1 MSTDAHASCPESGL
15 ACKLDFRN
23 CTYGVSSLTDNCTFG
38 REYQARVALSFN
50 IVRQRGAD
58 ESPPDGNVLMRMLVA
73 SPVTETNTFSPLP
86 VDRRA
91 FERAFYAS
99 PGKHPQTPTLCS
111 ATVVAARRRAKSD
124 DFTLIEGTST
134 WAEPAGLVSCGGYES
149 LRDEILGQLRA
160 AMPVDIALFGLHGA
174 MVADANGLA
183 ITPHGKTTMSRA
195 RASRSPSQSS

>member
-1 MSTDAHASCPESGL
+1 
-15 ACKLDFRN
+15 
-23 CTYGVSSLTDNCTFG
+23 
-38 REYQARVALSFN
+38 
-50 IVRQRGAD
+50 
-58 ESPPDGNVLMRMLVA
+58 MRMLVA
-73 SPVTETNTFSPLP
+73 SLVTETNTFSPLP

-99 PGKHPQTPTLCS
+99 PGKHPQTATLCS
-111 ATVVAARRRAKSD
+111 APVVAARRRVKSD

-134 WAEPAGLVSCGGYES
+134 WAEPAGLVSRGGYES

-183 ITPHGKTTMSRA
+183 ITPHGKTTMSPQLFAMQMDAGAWAITVALATGATRGLGWQFA
-195 RASRSPSQSS
+195 RTLAAAGAHVAS